1 MRCSLLTLGV
11 FIALS
16 VSAFSKPNVIL
27 IVTDDQGYG
36 DLSCHGNPVLKTPN
50 LDALH
55 GESLRLTDYH
65 VSPTCAPTRSAIMT
79 GHFANR
85 TGCWHTI
92 NGRSIL
98 RENEV
103 TMAEVF
109 REAGYA
115 TAMYGKWHLGDNYPS
130 RAEDKGFTEVYR
142 HGGGGVGQT
151 PDYWDNAYFDGSYHH
166 NGKMEPAEGYCTD
179 VFFSQAK
186 KFIKAQA
193 DKQQPFFVYLCTN
206 APHGPNHSPEK
217 FSAPYSKLA
226 APLANFFG
234 MIANIDENVGSL
246 RSFLAENG
254 IADDTI
260 FIFTTDNGTAA
271 GSRIFNANMR
281 AAKGSEYDGGHRVPF
296 FLHWPAKGWK
306 TGRDIDRL
314 TAHVDLLPTF
324 IDLLDLPA
332 PKGVNF
338 DGTSIVPLLE
348 GKVGDW
354 PDRVLVTDSQRVHTP
369 VKWRKSAV
377 MTDRWRLVNGAEL
390 YDIKSDAGQETDR
403 AKDYPEIVQ
412 RLRND
417 YEKWWASM
425 EPSFSDD
432 CEITLGNP
440 AENPAVLTA
449 HDWMLPEEKMS
460 PWNHSTIRSQKAE
473 RLGAWAVKIETAGRY
488 RIGLRRWPV
497 EADHPIASDLPPGKG
512 VPGVAAY
519 RTTPGVGFAAK
530 TAKLNIAGKELE
542 AAVPGADAT
551 HVDFEVELPAGVTK
565 LQGTFIAADGS
576 ELGSYYAVVEKLQ

>member
-1 MRCSLLTLGV
+1 MRSFLLCLCLS
-11 FIALS
+11 FALS
-16 VSAFSKPNVIL
+16 LSALAKPNVIL
-27 IVTDDQGYG
+27 VLTDDQGYG

-92 NGRSIL
+92 NGRSIM

-103 TMAEVF
+103 TMAQVF
-109 REAGYA
+109 KEAGYA

-130 RAEDKGFTEVYR
+130 RAEDKGFEEVYR
-142 HGGGGVGQT
+142 LGGGGVGQT
-151 PDYWDNAYFDGSYHH
+151 PDFWDNAYFDGSYHH
-166 NGKMEPAEGYCTD
+166 NGKMEAAEGYCTD
-179 VFFSQAK
+179 VFFAQAK
-186 KFIKAQA
+186 KFIKAQTE
-193 DKQQPFFVYLCTN
+193 KQQPFFIYLCTN

-217 FSAPYSKLA
+217 YSAPYSKLA
-226 APLANFFG
+226 VPLANFFG
-234 MIANIDENVGSL
+234 MIANIDDNVGSL
-246 RSFLAENG
+246 RAYLKELG

-260 FIFTTDNGTAA
+260 FIFTTDNGTAS
-271 GSRIFNANMR
+271 GSRIFNAEMR

-296 FLHWPAKGWK
+296 FLHWPAKGWT

-324 IDLLDLPA
+324 IDLLGLPA
-332 PKGVNF
+332 PKGVKF
-338 DGTSIVPLLE
+338 DGTSLVPLLE
-348 GKVGDW
+348 GKVENW
-354 PDRVLVTDSQRVHTP
+354 PDRVLVTDSQRIHTP

-390 YDIKSDAGQETDR
+390 YDIKSDAGQTTDR
-403 AKDYPEIVQ
+403 AKDYPEIVE
-412 RLRND
+412 RMRND
-417 YEKWWASM
+417 YEKWWGSM

-440 AENPAVLTA
+440 ADNPARLTA
-449 HDWMLPEEKMS
+449 HDWLLPDEKMS
-460 PWNHSTIRSQKAE
+460 PWNHAAIRAQQGE
-473 RLGAWAVKIETAGRY
+473 RAGFWAVNVETAGHY
-488 RIGLRRWPV
+488 RIELRRWPV
-497 EADHPIASDLPPGKG
+497 EANHPISADLPPGKP

-519 RTTPGVGFAAK
+519 RTTPGIGFAAK
-530 TAKLNIAGKELE
+530 TATLEIAGQKLE
-542 AAVPGADAT
+542 APVAGPEAT
-551 HVDFEVELPAGVTK
+551 QVTFELDLPAGITR
-565 LQGTFIAADGS
+565 LQGTFTAADGTQ
-576 ELGSYYAVVEKLQ
+576 LGSYYAVVERL